1 MAFTYIQRK
10 PCKFPGC
17 DRSPKMGAGGFCY
30 EHEESDPGFKRKK
43 DKKSADTQNKKLML
57 SISNSGLPSDLSEK
71 IVDNAA
77 LKYLKDLKKFFEDA
91 AIEIA
96 KNPRCWECKEPISPK
111 DYRNSTAHILP
122 KEFFKSI
129 ATHPLAYVVA
139 GARCGCHNKTHRL
152 DLFSKMKIFPIAVCR
167 FRQIEHLIKEKHKLL
182 SEFKNYADLYEK
194 NDNNIYVPGDSL

>member
-1 MAFTYIQRK
+1 M
-10 PCKFPGC
+10 P
-17 DRSPKMGAGGFCY
+17 PKIGAGGYCW
-30 EHEESDPGFKRKK
+30 EHEKQDPAYQVKK
-43 DKKSADTQNKKLML
+43 DKRSAKAQGKKILLL
-57 SISNSGLPSDLSEK
+57 SSNLDMPSDLSEK

-96 KNPRCWECKEPISPK
+96 KNPQCWECKEPISPK

-139 GARCGCHNKTHRL
+139 GNRCGCHNKTHRL
-152 DLFSKMKIFPIAVCR
+152 DLFSKMKIFPVAVAR
-167 FRQIEHLIKEKHKLL
+167 FRQIEPLIKEKHKLL
-182 SEFKNYADLYEK
+182 HQFKEYADQLK
-194 NDNNIYVPGDSL
+194 